1 MNRYGFALRLA
12 RQDALRAKGRT
23 ALVLCMIGLPI
34 GVVVALSVLQATT
47 TARDRSAGPASAAE
61 TAVLALIVAM
71 IVLEV
76 VLLAGPAFAV
86 DVRRRRRDLAL
97 VAASGGA
104 GRHLR
109 AIVLTS
115 GLLLG

>member
-23 ALVLCMIGLPI
+23 ALVLGMIGLPI
-34 GVVVALSVLQATT
+34 CAVVALAVLQATS
-47 TARDRSAGPASAAE
+47 TARDRPAGAGSASAAE
-61 TAVLALIVAM
+61 SAVLALIVAM

-76 VLLAGPAFAV
+76 VLLAGPAFVV

-97 VAASGGA
+97 VAASGGE
-104 GRHLR
+104 GRHL
-109 AIVLTS
+109 
-115 GLLLG
+115 